1 MNILDD
7 MGLSL
12 SLTYLFSY
20 NLLQF
25 YGHTWIFTN
34 MTARFLSF
42 GEDAQAGTFYFVGV
56 MMGACQLLSL
66 LELFHIADGFEEC
79 RLFPRFMQVME
90 RNVHLFLLISL
101 EEFQSKPVVCVQF
114 YLWNILGLLRFESF
128 VFACR
133 LLYPHE
139 LFCLIG
145 TPYFKMLWVH
155 QTLSI
160 PVYLLSAVTE
170 GISILHMLPYLS
182 ESEGMDSVQLKVPA
196 SIYIYSPYILMGW
209 LPLHVLGSSLTVL
222 LLLKERKENLESWN
236 KKLKKD

>member
-114 YLWNILGLLRFESF
+114 YLWNILGLLR
-128 VFACR
+128 
-133 LLYPHE
+133 YPHE

-170 GISILHMLPYLS
+170 G
-182 ESEGMDSVQLKVPA
+182 
-196 SIYIYSPYILMGW
+196 
-209 LPLHVLGSSLTVL
+209 SSLTVL

>member
-1 MNILDD
+1 
-7 MGLSL
+7 
-12 SLTYLFSY
+12 
-20 NLLQF
+20 
-25 YGHTWIFTN
+25 

-56 MMGACQLLSL
+56 MMSACQLLSL

-79 RLFPRFMQVME
+79 RLFPRFMQIMQ
-90 RNVHLFLLISL
+90 RNVLLLLLISL
-101 EEFQSKPVVCVQF
+101 EEFQSKPIVCVQF
-114 YLWNILGLLRFESF
+114 YLWNILGLLR
-128 VFACR
+128 
-133 LLYPHE
+133 YPHE

-170 GISILHMLPYLS
+170 GISISHMLLYLS

-196 SIYIYSPYILMGW
+196 SKYINSPYILMGW
-209 LPLHVLGSSLTVL
+209 LLLLVLGSSLTL
-222 LLLKERKENLESWN
+222 ILLLKERKENLESWD
-236 KKLKKD
+236 KKLKTD

>member
-1 MNILDD
+1 MSYFGSLGG
-7 MGLSL
+7 MRFSL
-12 SLTYLFSY
+12 SLTYLFLY

-25 YGHTWIFTN
+25 CGHTWVFAN

-90 RNVHLFLLISL
+90 RNVLLFLLISL
-101 EEFQSKPVVCVQF
+101 EEFRSKPIVCVQF
-114 YLWNILGLLRFESF
+114 YLWNILGLLR
-128 VFACR
+128 
-133 LLYPHE
+133 YPNE
-139 LFCLIG
+139 LFCVIG

-170 GISILHMLPYLS
+170 GISILYMLLYFS
-182 ESEGMDSVQLKVPA
+182 ESEGMDSVRLKVPA
-196 SIYIYSPYILMGW
+196 SMYIYSPYVLMGW
-209 LPLHVLGSSLTVL
+209 LLLLVLGSSLTVI
-222 LLLKERKENLESWN
+222 LLLKERKQNLESWN
-236 KKLKKD
+236 KKLKND